1 MQNLTF
7 GEQVKIILSRK
18 GMTIKELAEI
28 IEARTG
34 KKMSRQNLTQRLGRD
49 NFQEQDMRMIAG
61 ILGCPFYLSIMEP
74 DISEEPV
81 RTVDQTA
88 RVQGYKEKITEAV
101 SAPEPIAF
109 PAPAPAK
116 EPAVSAYTA
125 QSPLSMEN
133 EWKVVEMRRQQKAE
147 QKARMEKER
156 AQKEKERAMKEAEL
170 RAQEEREKEYE
181 SMELSMDDAEEVDMT
196 IGELYQIH
204 EKLDELEEEAEAAK
218 KQQNLEEQKKRQE
231 ELRAQKEKQAARR
244 SGTVYLRKN
253 GKPVEPIPDLRT
265 EEKRPAA
272 PVRRAVA
279 EDRTQ
284 VRRQPET
291 AKKRQPVTITTTE
304 ERMAQRKAQDQRD
317 FEPVIKHRDEPENL
331 DLGELNPYTGHEYQ
345 TNSVRMH
352 PSRIGYVQMYDRKN
366 HKWTDMTEWAFL
378 GFQERKKKLLG
389 KDYEPPIYLD

>member
-1 MQNLTF
+1 M
-7 GEQVKIILSRK
+7 
-18 GMTIKELAEI
+18 
-28 IEARTG
+28 
-34 KKMSRQNLTQRLGRD
+34 
-49 NFQEQDMRMIAG
+49 
-61 ILGCPFYLSIMEP
+61 
-74 DISEEPV
+74 
-81 RTVDQTA
+81 
-88 RVQGYKEKITEAV
+88 
-101 SAPEPIAF
+101 
-109 PAPAPAK
+109 
-116 EPAVSAYTA
+116 
-125 QSPLSMEN
+125 
-133 EWKVVEMRRQQKAE
+133 
-147 QKARMEKER
+147 
-156 AQKEKERAMKEAEL
+156 
-170 RAQEEREKEYE
+170 
-181 SMELSMDDAEEVDMT
+181 
-196 IGELYQIH
+196 
-204 EKLDELEEEAEAAK
+204 
-218 KQQNLEEQKKRQE
+218 
-231 ELRAQKEKQAARR
+231 
-244 SGTVYLRKN
+244 
-253 GKPVEPIPDLRT
+253 EPIPDLRT

-272 PVRRAVA
+272 PVRRTVA